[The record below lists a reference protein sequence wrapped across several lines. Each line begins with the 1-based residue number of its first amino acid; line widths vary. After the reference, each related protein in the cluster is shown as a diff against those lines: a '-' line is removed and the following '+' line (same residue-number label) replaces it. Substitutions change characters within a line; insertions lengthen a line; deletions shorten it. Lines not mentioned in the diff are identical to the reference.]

1 MGSGVTG
8 GGGGSTGQGLRVDTM
23 ALAGGGWERRGK
35 AVKAAAAAAA
45 GGGIIS
51 MVVRKIFCSFFF
63 ARREASGYWRG
74 HATSTSYH
82 YRHTI
87 LWSY

>member
-1 MGSGVTG
+1 MCRYDGVNWRRLAAAGEGGKG
-8 GGGGSTGQGLRVDTM
+8 GGGG
-23 ALAGGGWERRGK
+23 GGDYL
-35 AVKAAAAAAA
+35 
-45 GGGIIS
+45 S

-63 ARREASGYWRG
+63 ARQETSGYWRGG